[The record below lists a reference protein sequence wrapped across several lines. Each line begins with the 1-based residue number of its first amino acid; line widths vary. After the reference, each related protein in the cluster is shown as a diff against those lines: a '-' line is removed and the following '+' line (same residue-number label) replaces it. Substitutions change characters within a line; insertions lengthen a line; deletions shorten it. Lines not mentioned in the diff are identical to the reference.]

1 MKWTIEKSIY
11 TDARCNGSRG
21 VKKAIVAIASAFLAT
36 CILSACSPA
45 NISETSVQATDTT
58 SSAHS
63 INSAQSQHAV
73 AMPDSYSADAAMQVL
88 KEGGNAIDAA
98 ITAQFVLAVTLPEAG
113 NVGGGGFMTIKF
125 EDTTDFLD
133 YREMAPKSAH
143 RDMYLDDEGNV
154 KAHELLFGAKASGIP
169 GTVAGMWAA
178 HQKYGTLEW
187 SRLLEPAVTLAE
199 GGFIVHEKLANNVT
213 RYISKQE
220 AKQAAKQEAKQAA
233 KQETQGTNK
242 PVKSNFAD
250 YFAGAKANTLFKQ
263 PELANTL
270 KAIQQ
275 NGKDGFYQGKV
286 ADQIVSFMQQNGG
299 LITHD
304 DLLAYKAV
312 FREPLHLPW
321 QGYQLVTAPPPSSG
335 GVAVAQWI
343 GMLEAYT
350 ATKDLPSHNSVE
362 YIHVMSEIGKRVF
375 ADRAEYMGDPDFIDV
390 PVAALT
396 QADYITARAKEIN
409 STTIS
414 ETANITPGLKE
425 SEDTTHFSVLDKW
438 GNAVANTTTINLT
451 FGSGVVVTGA
461 GFLLND
467 EMDDF
472 SAKPGVPNFFGAVGG
487 EANAIAPYKRMLSS
501 MTPTLVIKN
510 NEVVLVTGSPG
521 GTTIISSV
529 AQSLLNALL
538 FNMSAEEAV
547 NSPRFHHQLLPKD
560 KIRMHDGFCP
570 EKLKALEAMGYTL
583 DNRRFGD
590 VHLIKRTGD
599 KVEAASEKSGRGKS
613 IVEAAAN

>member
-1 MKWTIEKSIY
+1 MIKRIMI
-11 TDARCNGSRG
+11 
-21 VKKAIVAIASAFLAT
+21 LAV
-36 CILSACSPA
+36 ISVMVACSNAPNTTIDNA
-45 NISETSVQATDTT
+45 NNTDVGL
-58 SSAHS
+58 
-63 INSAQSQHAV
+63 SQPAV

-125 EDTTDFLD
+125 EDSTDFLD

-143 RDMYLDDEGNV
+143 RDMYLDQAGNV
-154 KAHELLFGAKASGIP
+154 KPYESLFGAKASGIP

-178 HQKYGTLEW
+178 HKKYGTLDWE
-187 SRLLEPAVTLAE
+187 RLVAPAVDLAE
-199 GGFIVHEKLANNVT
+199 NGFVVHEKLANNIA
-213 RYISKQE
+213 RYISRTQE
-220 AKQAAKQEAKQAA
+220 K
-233 KQETQGTNK
+233 GI
-242 PVKSNFAD
+242 KSNFSD
-250 YFAGAKANTLFKQ
+250 YFSEAKAGTTFKQ
-263 PELANTL
+263 PELAETL

-275 NGKDGFYQGKV
+275 QGKDGFYKGEV
-286 ADQIVSFMQQNGG
+286 ATHIVDFMQQNGG

-304 DLLAYKAV
+304 DLQAYKAV
-312 FREPLHLPW
+312 WRKPLQLTW
-321 QGYQLVTAPPPSSG
+321 QGYELITAPPPSSG

-343 GMLEAYT
+343 GMLEAYD
-350 ATKDLPSHNSVE
+350 ATHDLPAQNSTE

-375 ADRAEYMGDPDFIDV
+375 ADRAEYMGDPDFVSV
-390 PVAALT
+390 PVKALT
-396 QADYITARAKEIN
+396 DADYINERAADIQPA
-409 STTIS
+409 SIS
-414 ETANITPGLKE
+414 DTPSIKPGLKE
-425 SEDTTHFSVLDKW
+425 SEDTTHFSIMDRW

-487 EANAIAPYKRMLSS
+487 EANAIEPYKRMLSS
-501 MTPTLVIKN
+501 MTPTLVTKADQ
-510 NEVVLVTGSPG
+510 VVLVTGSPG

-538 FNMSAEEAV
+538 YDMSAEEAV

-560 KIRMHDGFCP
+560 TIRMHNGFT
-570 EKLKALEAMGYTL
+570 EATVNELKAMGYTI

-590 VHLIKRTGD
+590 VHLIKRTKEG
-599 KVEAASEKSGRGKS
+599 VEAASEKSGRGKS
-613 IVEAAAN
+613 LVQPY

>member
-1 MKWTIEKSIY
+1 MI
-11 TDARCNGSRG
+11 
-21 VKKAIVAIASAFLAT
+21 LAV
-36 CILSACSPA
+36 ISVMVACSNAPNTTIDNA
-45 NISETSVQATDTT
+45 NNTDVGL
-58 SSAHS
+58 
-63 INSAQSQHAV
+63 SQPAV

-125 EDTTDFLD
+125 EDSTDFLD

-143 RDMYLDDEGNV
+143 RDMYLDQAGNV
-154 KAHELLFGAKASGIP
+154 KPYESLFGAKASGIP

-178 HQKYGTLEW
+178 HKKYGTLDWE
-187 SRLLEPAVTLAE
+187 RLVAPAVDLAE
-199 GGFIVHEKLANNVT
+199 NGFVVHEKLANNIA
-213 RYISKQE
+213 RYISRTQE
-220 AKQAAKQEAKQAA
+220 K
-233 KQETQGTNK
+233 GI
-242 PVKSNFAD
+242 KSNFSD
-250 YFAGAKANTLFKQ
+250 YFSEAKAGTTFKQ
-263 PELANTL
+263 PELAETL

-275 NGKDGFYQGKV
+275 QGKDGFYKGEV
-286 ADQIVSFMQQNGG
+286 ATHIVDFMQQNGG

-304 DLLAYKAV
+304 DLQAYKAV
-312 FREPLHLPW
+312 WRKPLQLTW
-321 QGYQLVTAPPPSSG
+321 QGYELITAPPPSSG

-343 GMLEAYT
+343 GMLEAYD
-350 ATKDLPSHNSVE
+350 ATHDLPAQNSTE

-375 ADRAEYMGDPDFIDV
+375 ADRAEYMGDPDFVSV
-390 PVAALT
+390 PVKALT
-396 QADYITARAKEIN
+396 DANYINERAADIQPA
-409 STTIS
+409 SIS
-414 ETANITPGLKE
+414 DTPSIKPGLKE
-425 SEDTTHFSVLDKW
+425 SEDTTHFSIMDRW

-487 EANAIAPYKRMLSS
+487 EANAIEPYKRMLSS
-501 MTPTLVIKN
+501 MTPTLVTKGDQ
-510 NEVVLVTGSPG
+510 VVLVTGSPG

-538 FNMSAEEAV
+538 YDMSAEEAV

-560 KIRMHDGFCP
+560 TIRMHNGFT
-570 EKLKALEAMGYTL
+570 EATVNELKAMGYTI

-590 VHLIKRTGD
+590 VHLIKRTKEG
-599 KVEAASEKSGRGKS
+599 VEAASEKSGRGKS
-613 IVEAAAN
+613 LVQPY